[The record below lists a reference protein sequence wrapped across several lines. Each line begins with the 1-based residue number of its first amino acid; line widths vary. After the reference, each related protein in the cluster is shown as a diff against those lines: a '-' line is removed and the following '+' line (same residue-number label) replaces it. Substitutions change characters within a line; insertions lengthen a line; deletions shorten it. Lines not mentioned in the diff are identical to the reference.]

1 MGLETPEPQGAFY
14 VFPSIGR
21 FGLPSGEFCRRMTEA
36 LGLDLARVRELAKG
50 DQKTLIAATLH

>member
-1 MGLETPEPQGAFY
+1 VHCLWADEEYG
-14 VFPSIGR
+14 V
-21 FGLPSGEFCRRMTEA
+21 RMTEA